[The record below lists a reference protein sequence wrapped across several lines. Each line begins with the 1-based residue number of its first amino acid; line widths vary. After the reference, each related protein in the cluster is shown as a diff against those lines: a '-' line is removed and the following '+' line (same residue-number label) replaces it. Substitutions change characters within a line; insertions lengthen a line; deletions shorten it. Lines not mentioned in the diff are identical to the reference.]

1 MMPLSVFSAYVYFG
15 NDMSISQIVLVSMM
29 LQKLRDSSRRGSHVY
44 EMFVQLAASMKNV
57 QKYYVSDE
65 VQPNIVASCIDESNT
80 TAMRVKGNFSWGF
93 EKSEVKDE
101 DKKEES
107 PEKEAKKVSPR
118 ETEGK
123 KLDSIMNLKN
133 IDLDIK
139 EGEFVIIVGQVGSG
153 KSSLLNA
160 MFGEMLYVP
169 DEEIKM
175 AGGLHRTMTQAEF
188 EGIKASVLGLKVKE
202 GQEPIK
208 TKGQVSYVE

>member
-1 MMPLSVFSAYVYFG
+1 MPLSVFSAYVYFG
-15 NDMSISQIVLVSMM
+15 NDMSISQVVLVSMM

-44 EMFVQLAASMKNV
+44 EMFVELAASMKNV

-65 VQPNIVASCIDESNT
+65 VQPNIVSSCRDESNP

-107 PEKEAKKVSPR
+107 PDKEAKKVSPR

-175 AGGLHRTMTQAEF
+175 AGGLHRTMNQAEF
-188 EGIKASVLGLKVKE
+188 EGIKASVLGLKVN
-202 GQEPIK
+202 
-208 TKGQVSYVE
+208 